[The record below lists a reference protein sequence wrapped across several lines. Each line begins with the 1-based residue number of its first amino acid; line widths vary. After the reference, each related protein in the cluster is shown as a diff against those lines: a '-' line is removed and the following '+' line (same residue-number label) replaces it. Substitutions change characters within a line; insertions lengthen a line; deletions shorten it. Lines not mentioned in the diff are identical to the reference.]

1 MRSGAYLVRVKDDSS
16 QWALSMVFEGQFVHY
31 LIDKPTTT
39 LTLWATYNTD
49 MKRINGEWKIARHH
63 LESRGTRIQAD

>member
-1 MRSGAYLVRVKDDSS
+1 MLGPQLATIDGDTAHCRTDV
-16 QWALSMVFEGQFVHY
+16 QALHY